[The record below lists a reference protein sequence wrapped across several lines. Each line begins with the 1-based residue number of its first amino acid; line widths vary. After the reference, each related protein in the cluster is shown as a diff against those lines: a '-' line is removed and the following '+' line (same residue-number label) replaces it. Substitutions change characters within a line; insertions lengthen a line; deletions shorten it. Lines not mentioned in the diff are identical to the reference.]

1 MNKLRKL
8 TCLLLALVM
17 VFALATTASAAD
29 GTNKITIKNAS
40 DGHTYEAYQIFTG
53 DYSEGKLSNI
63 VWGNGVTE
71 DGKTALQDKYDATTE
86 GEKSAAGVAE
96 ALTST
101 TIANAFAK
109 EVSKY
114 LSETKY
120 TSGAYNN
127 DSYEISALDAGYY
140 LVMDQAGSQSGQDQA
155 YTAFILKVAGTVEV
169 SPKSAKPTVDKLVY
183 DEPADAEEGH
193 TDGWGETADHAI
205 NESFQF
211 KLIAKLPADKD
222 FGAYDKYKVAFT
234 DTMSAGVTFE
244 SIASV
249 AVGGHS
255 ITDYTCTATAGQEGG
270 EWKLTIEDI
279 KTAGVDLT
287 KGTEVVV
294 IYNAHLNEKAQVNHE
309 SGSTTNKNTVSLEY
323 SNNPNVEGLGKTP
336 EDTVWVFTYEVDN
349 TKYQNALPA
358 DGGIALADAGFRLY
372 QNGQEVS
379 LIYDTT
385 LSAYRPTKGNETAEE
400 MKSAADGKFNI
411 VGLDAGTYT
420 LKETTTPT
428 GFNTCE
434 DITSTISANHTENA
448 DGASATTTLTAES
461 TMTNNIVNK
470 SGSTLPETGGMGTTI
485 FYVLGGVLVLAAVV
499 LLVTKKRMRS
509 EN

>member
-8 TCLLLALVM
+8 TCLLLAMVM
-17 VFALATTASAAD
+17 VFALAAAASAD

-40 DGHTYEAYQIFTG
+40 DGHIYEAYQIFTG
-53 DYSEGKLSNI
+53 DYSDGKLSN
-63 VWGNGVTE
+63 VAWGNGITA
-71 DGKTALQDKYDATTE
+71 DGQTALQNKYDTTE

-96 ALTST
+96 ALVDGD
-101 TIANAFAK
+101 AKAFAK
-109 EVSKY
+109 EASAY
-114 LSETKY
+114 LDQKY

-127 DSYEISALDAGYY
+127 GSYEIEVPAAGYY
-140 LVMDQAGSQSGQDQA
+140 LVIDQSGSQDGKDDA
-155 YTAFILKVAGTVEV
+155 YTAFILKVAGTAEV
-169 SPKSAKPTVDKLVY
+169 SPKSAKPTVDKQVH
-183 DEPADAEEGH
+183 DEPADAEAGH
-193 TDGWGETADHAI
+193 KDGWGETADHAI

-211 KLIAKLPADKD
+211 KLVANLPADSD
-222 FGAYDKYKVAFT
+222 FEAYDEYKVTFT

-249 AVGGHS
+249 TVGGKS
-255 ITDYTCTATAGQEGG
+255 ITDYTSTATAGQAGG
-270 EWKLTIEDI
+270 SWTLTIDNI
-279 KTAGVDLT
+279 KIDGVDLT

-294 IYNAHLNEKAQVNHE
+294 IYNAHLNEKAVVNHE
-309 SGSTTNKNTVSLEY
+309 SGATENKNTVGLEY
-323 SNNPNVEGLGKTP
+323 SNNPNGEGMGKTP

-349 TKYQNALPA
+349 TKYKNALPA
-358 DGGIALADAGFRLY
+358 DDGTPLADAGFRLY
-372 QNGQEVS
+372 QNDQEVS
-379 LIYDTT
+379 LIYDET
-385 LSAYRPTKGNETAEE
+385 LSAYRPTKDGETGVE

-434 DITSTISANHTENA
+434 DITITISANHSESA
-448 DGASATTTLTAES
+448 DGASATTTLTSES
-461 TMTNNIVNK
+461 NMTNNIVNK